1 MTTPSAPTQSLAH
14 LAKVVRSKNAGP
26 TQLTV
31 DIFFHDAAGFTRAL
45 ACPGLQAS
53 AVAARYGLEAKQV
66 RRFELPDLL
75 AIKLSMP
82 RHRCAGTPGDGDLY
96 GAQQHVPLLEV
107 ML

>member
-1 MTTPSAPTQSLAH
+1 MTTPSAPLQSLAQ

-31 DIFFHDAAGFTRAL
+31 DIFFHDTAGFDRAL
-45 ACPGLQAS
+45 ACPGLEAS
-53 AVAARYGLEAKQV
+53 AVAARYGLKPQQV
-66 RRFELPDLL
+66 RRFELPDIL

-82 RHRCAGTPGDGDLY
+82 RHRCAGDPGDGDLY